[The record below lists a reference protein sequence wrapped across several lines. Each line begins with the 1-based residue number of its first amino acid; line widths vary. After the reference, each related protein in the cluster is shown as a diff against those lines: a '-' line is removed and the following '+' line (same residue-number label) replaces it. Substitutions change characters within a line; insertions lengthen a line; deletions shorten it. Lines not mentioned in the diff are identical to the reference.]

1 MPRACAWPDRRLLL
15 FLPLSHV
22 FARFMELLSFC
33 GTLTLGLSSDM
44 KTIVKDFESFGPTLL
59 LAVPR
64 VFEKVYNAASQ
75 RAGKGIAGKMFL
87 RAADV
92 ARDWSK
98 AEQAGEKLPWRGR
111 LAHGFYELVVY
122 KKIRTIF
129 GPNADF
135 AITGGAPMDANL
147 SHFFN
152 GIGMPLLEGYGMTE
166 TCGPVCVSLPENNRI
181 GTIGM
186 PMSGVT
192 AGIADDGE
200 LCVRGHLVCRD
211 TTTIPM

>member
-1 MPRACAWPDRRLLL
+1 
-15 FLPLSHV
+15 
-22 FARFMELLSFC
+22 MELLSFC

-122 KKIRTIF
+122 KKIRTF
-129 GPNADF
+129 SARTPTSPSPAAPDGRQPF
-135 AITGGAPMDANL
+135 A
-147 SHFFN
+147 
-152 GIGMPLLEGYGMTE
+152 LLQ
-166 TCGPVCVSLPENNRI
+166 RHRH
-181 GTIGM
+181 
-186 PMSGVT
+186 
-192 AGIADDGE
+192 AAA
-200 LCVRGHLVCRD
+200 
-211 TTTIPM
+211 

>member
-1 MPRACAWPDRRLLL
+1 
-15 FLPLSHV
+15 
-22 FARFMELLSFC
+22 MELLSFC

-129 GPNADF
+129 GPTPTSPSPA
-135 AITGGAPMDANL
+135 APRWTPTFRT
-147 SHFFN
+147 S
-152 GIGMPLLEGYGMTE
+152 
-166 TCGPVCVSLPENNRI
+166 S
-181 GTIGM
+181 
-186 PMSGVT
+186 T
-192 AGIADDGE
+192 ASA
-200 LCVRGHLVCRD
+200 CRCLRA
-211 TTTIPM
+211 TA